1 VIYLH
6 GILREETKMVER
18 RGAGAAKS
26 VDTVCHDCWVG
37 REGVEKEMHGRVV
50 KM

>member
-1 VIYLH
+1 MVFLD
-6 GILREETKMVER
+6 RKKKTVER
-18 RGAGAAKS
+18 RRAGTAKS

-50 KM
+50 RM